1 VDRHPTRR
9 GDPLVVACLLGG
21 AAGWAMTAAG
31 AGAGVLA
38 AAYDTSLVA
47 VGLMTTA
54 LAVTYASLQLPAGSF
69 VDRVGVR
76 SASLLGLTVVVV
88 AHAAALTVPLTW
100 VALLCRAVAG
110 AGYAVCFVSG
120 AELARRSGTGP
131 SGVGLFGGV
140 SLAASGAAVLV
151 VPFAEPLL
159 GWRAAWWTSGT
170 VAVVALLM
178 VVRSPAPARL
188 VPDPGDSPST
198 GDGGPSLLRDGEL
211 HRLAAVHAVTLG
223 LGVVLSNWA
232 ALVLEDSWGF
242 DRTTA
247 ALTGS
252 VVLGMSV
259 LSRPLGGHLVRR
271 VPDRMGHIVA
281 LSLAGCS
288 AATLSL
294 AFPTAPL
301 VAVLAVVALGVLSGL
316 PFAGVITA
324 AQARR
329 PDRPAAAVGLLNSQ
343 ANMVIVV
350 GTPLMG
356 ATLEHGAAS
365 AALWGMAGLWLVPLL
380 ARPRS
385 GRLSGRRRATP
396 RRQRRR
402 LR

>member
-1 VDRHPTRR
+1 MDRHPTRR

-188 VPDPGDSPST
+188 VPGRETALRPG
-198 GDGGPSLLRDGEL
+198 
-211 HRLAAVHAVTLG
+211 
-223 LGVVLSNWA
+223 
-232 ALVLEDSWGF
+232 
-242 DRTTA
+242 TA
-247 ALTGS
+247 ARRCCATVSCTGW
-252 VVLGMSV
+252 
-259 LSRPLGGHLVRR
+259 PQ
-271 VPDRMGHIVA
+271 
-281 LSLAGCS
+281 C
-288 AATLSL
+288 
-294 AFPTAPL
+294 
-301 VAVLAVVALGVLSGL
+301 
-316 PFAGVITA
+316 
-324 AQARR
+324 
-329 PDRPAAAVGLLNSQ
+329 
-343 ANMVIVV
+343 
-350 GTPLMG
+350 TP
-356 ATLEHGAAS
+356 
-365 AALWGMAGLWLVPLL
+365 
-380 ARPRS
+380 
-385 GRLSGRRRATP
+385 
-396 RRQRRR
+396 
-402 LR
+402 